1 LGRAISYGRGYGARN
16 LLWKGV
22 WGAQSSMEGG
32 MGALAPP
39 SRGISSQEKT
49 TPHVRMSSLSDTLTI
64 GVVLVLL
71 FGSIALYLYT
81 RIQQAE
87 QKVNLLESILLDVKM
102 SAEIKS
108 YSDLPADV
116 EKPSHQADTSTSPVL
131 STPTDEYIT
140 LDDLEEKKAT
150 PLPVVEESVYLP
162 MDNTEQEKASEE
174 IASEEI
180 ASEEIASDSSDLLLN
195 AAPVE
200 ISYENMTLKDLQ
212 TLAKSRHI
220 TGVSTMKKG
229 ALVDALKAS
238 KHDALVVEEIT
249 A

>member
-1 LGRAISYGRGYGARN
+1 
-16 LLWKGV
+16 
-22 WGAQSSMEGG
+22 
-32 MGALAPP
+32 
-39 SRGISSQEKT
+39 
-49 TPHVRMSSLSDTLTI
+49 MSSLSDTLTI

-108 YSDLPADV
+108 YSDLPADTEERTPPAGPV
-116 EKPSHQADTSTSPVL
+116 SHIGPIHSAG
-131 STPTDEYIT
+131 PTEEYT
-140 LDDLEEKKAT
+140 MLDDLEKDQQANLED
-150 PLPVVEESVYLP
+150 SVYLR
-162 MDNTEQEKASEE
+162 MEDTEGQTEVEE
-174 IASEEI
+174 LTSDTPSAELAAEELT
-180 ASEEIASDSSDLLLN
+180 SDSLASDSSDLLLH
-195 AAPVE
+195 AAPLEKEVP
-200 ISYENMTLKDLQ
+200 YENMTLKDLQ

-238 KHDALVVEEIT
+238 QPDAFVVEEIF

>member
-1 LGRAISYGRGYGARN
+1 MKFGRYA
-16 LLWKGV
+16 
-22 WGAQSSMEGG
+22 SSPREGG

-39 SRGISSQEKT
+39 SCGISSQEKT

-108 YSDLPADV
+108 YSDLPADT
-116 EKPSHQADTSTSPVL
+116 EEHTPHTSPNCPAGPSEAV
-131 STPTDEYIT
+131 STEEYT
-140 LDDLEEKKAT
+140 MLDDLEKQE
-150 PLPVVEESVYLP
+150 PQESVYLQ
-162 MDNTEQEKASEE
+162 MEDTEQETEQEQGQGQEQEQVQE
-174 IASEEI
+174 IELTSDTA
-180 ASEEIASDSSDLLLN
+180 DSSDLLLH
-195 AAPVE
+195 AAPLV
-200 ISYENMTLKDLQ
+200 SYENMTLKDLQ

-238 KHDALVVEEIT
+238 QLDAFVVEELV

>member
-1 LGRAISYGRGYGARN
+1 
-16 LLWKGV
+16 
-22 WGAQSSMEGG
+22 

-39 SRGISSQEKT
+39 SCGISSQEKT

-108 YSDLPADV
+108 YSDLPADT
-116 EKPSHQADTSTSPVL
+116 EEHPSTEAVGPIGSAVSSDST
-131 STPTDEYIT
+131 EYT
-140 LDDLEEKKAT
+140 MLDDLEKETT
-150 PLPVVEESVYLP
+150 PDVEESVYLQ
-162 MDNTEQEKASEE
+162 MEDTEGQTEVEELTSDNLVAEE
-174 IASEEI
+174 LTSDA
-180 ASEEIASDSSDLLLN
+180 ADSSDLLLH
-195 AAPVE
+195 AAPLV
-200 ISYENMTLKDLQ
+200 SYENMTLKDLQ

-220 TGVSTMKKG
+220 TGVSTMKKS

-238 KHDALVVEEIT
+238 QLDAFVVEELV

>member
-1 LGRAISYGRGYGARN
+1 
-16 LLWKGV
+16 
-22 WGAQSSMEGG
+22 
-32 MGALAPP
+32 
-39 SRGISSQEKT
+39 
-49 TPHVRMSSLSDTLTI
+49 MSSLSDTLTI

-108 YSDLPADV
+108 YSDLPADDPQEQTPRHIDSAV
-116 EKPSHQADTSTSPVL
+116 SIVSAIPSEST
-131 STPTDEYIT
+131 EYT
-140 LDDLEEKKAT
+140 MLDDLEKEEKKT
-150 PLPVVEESVYLP
+150 TLVEDVEDSVYLR
-162 MDNTEQEKASEE
+162 MDDTEQTEEVASEE
-174 IASEEI
+174 VEELTSE
-180 ASEEIASDSSDLLLN
+180 SLASDSSDLLLH
-195 AAPVE
+195 AAPLEKEE
-200 ISYENMTLKDLQ
+200 IPYENMTLKDLQ

-238 KHDALVVEEIT
+238 QPDALVVEEIF

>member
-1 LGRAISYGRGYGARN
+1 
-16 LLWKGV
+16 
-22 WGAQSSMEGG
+22 
-32 MGALAPP
+32 
-39 SRGISSQEKT
+39 
-49 TPHVRMSSLSDTLTI
+49 MSSLSDTLTI

-108 YSDLPADV
+108 YSDLPADA
-116 EKPSHQADTSTSPVL
+116 EEHQTNTSSSPVL
-131 STPTDEYIT
+131 SPPTDEYIT
-140 LDDLEEKKAT
+140 LDDLEEKQVT
-150 PLPVVEESVYLP
+150 PTPVVEDSVYLP
-162 MDNTEQEKASEE
+162 MEDTEQDHASEVLP
-174 IASEEI
+174 SEEI

-212 TLAKSRHI
+212 TLAKSRYI

-238 KHDALVVEEIT
+238 QHDALVVEEIV

>member
-1 LGRAISYGRGYGARN
+1 
-16 LLWKGV
+16 
-22 WGAQSSMEGG
+22 

-39 SRGISSQEKT
+39 CGISSQEKT

-108 YSDLPADV
+108 YSDLPADT
-116 EKPSHQADTSTSPVL
+116 EEPTPHPSSPIRPTVSTV
-131 STPTDEYIT
+131 PTVSSEPTEEYT
-140 LDDLEEKKAT
+140 MLDDLEKDQQEA
-150 PLPVVEESVYLP
+150 LVENSVYLQ
-162 MDNTEQEKASEE
+162 MEDNEGQADVEE
-174 IASEEI
+174 LTTDKPSTDEVEELTSDSL
-180 ASEEIASDSSDLLLN
+180 ATDSSDLLLH
-195 AAPVE
+195 AAPLV
-200 ISYENMTLKDLQ
+200 SYENMTLKDLQ

-220 TGVSTMKKG
+220 TGVSTMKKS

-238 KHDALVVEEIT
+238 QRDSFVVEEIL

>member
-1 LGRAISYGRGYGARN
+1 MRRGYGGAKCLHR
-16 LLWKGV
+16 GV
-22 WGAQSSMEGG
+22 WGNARLWRAVS
-32 MGALAPP
+32 P
-39 SRGISSQEKT
+39 RGISSQEKT

-108 YSDLPADV
+108 YSDLPADT
-116 EKPSHQADTSTSPVL
+116 EERPSPTEAVGPIGSTVSSD
-131 STPTDEYIT
+131 STEYT
-140 LDDLEEKKAT
+140 MLDDLEKEST
-150 PLPVVEESVYLP
+150 PDVEESVYLQ
-162 MDNTEQEKASEE
+162 MEDNEGQTEVEE
-174 IASEEI
+174 LTSDKLVAEELTSDT
-180 ASEEIASDSSDLLLN
+180 ADSSDLLLH
-195 AAPVE
+195 AAPLV
-200 ISYENMTLKDLQ
+200 SYENMTLKDLQ

-238 KHDALVVEEIT
+238 QADSLIEEIV

>member
-1 LGRAISYGRGYGARN
+1 
-16 LLWKGV
+16 
-22 WGAQSSMEGG
+22 
-32 MGALAPP
+32 
-39 SRGISSQEKT
+39 
-49 TPHVRMSSLSDTLTI
+49 MSSLSDTLTI

-180 ASEEIASDSSDLLLN
+180 ASDSSDLLLN

>member
-1 LGRAISYGRGYGARN
+1 
-16 LLWKGV
+16 
-22 WGAQSSMEGG
+22 
-32 MGALAPP
+32 
-39 SRGISSQEKT
+39 
-49 TPHVRMSSLSDTLTI
+49 MSSLSDTLTI

-108 YSDLPADV
+108 YSDLPADT
-116 EKPSHQADTSTSPVL
+116 EEPTPHPPSPIR
-131 STPTDEYIT
+131 PTVPTVSSEPTEEYT
-140 LDDLEEKKAT
+140 MLDDLEKDQQEA
-150 PLPVVEESVYLP
+150 LVEDSVYLR
-162 MDNTEQEKASEE
+162 MEDTEGQEDVEE
-174 IASEEI
+174 LTSDKPSTEEV
-180 ASEEIASDSSDLLLN
+180 EELTSDSLATDSSDLLLH
-195 AAPVE
+195 AAPLV
-200 ISYENMTLKDLQ
+200 SYENMTLKDLQ

-238 KHDALVVEEIT
+238 QPDSFVVEEIL

>member
-1 LGRAISYGRGYGARN
+1 
-16 LLWKGV
+16 
-22 WGAQSSMEGG
+22 M
-32 MGALAPP
+32 
-39 SRGISSQEKT
+39 
-49 TPHVRMSSLSDTLTI
+49 PHVRMSSLSDTLTI

-108 YSDLPADV
+108 YSDLPADDPQ
-116 EKPSHQADTSTSPVL
+116 ERTPSNGSTGPIAMGPAITTSTPD
-131 STPTDEYIT
+131 STEYTT
-140 LDDLEEKKAT
+140 LDDLEKQE
-150 PLPVVEESVYLP
+150 PLEESVYLQ
-162 MDNTEQEKASEE
+162 MDDTEQEQEQEQESEV
-174 IASEEI
+174 EELP
-180 ASEEIASDSSDLLLN
+180 SEEIASDSSDLLLH
-195 AAPVE
+195 AAPLV
-200 ISYENMTLKDLQ
+200 SYENMTLKDLQ

-238 KHDALVVEEIT
+238 QPDALVVEEIF

>member
-1 LGRAISYGRGYGARN
+1 
-16 LLWKGV
+16 
-22 WGAQSSMEGG
+22 M
-32 MGALAPP
+32 
-39 SRGISSQEKT
+39 
-49 TPHVRMSSLSDTLTI
+49 PHVRMSSLSDTLTI

-108 YSDLPADV
+108 YSDLPADDPQ
-116 EKPSHQADTSTSPVL
+116 ERTPSNGSTGPIHTDPAITPD
-131 STPTDEYIT
+131 STEYT
-140 LDDLEEKKAT
+140 MLDDLEKEKQE
-150 PLPVVEESVYLP
+150 LVEESVYLQ
-162 MDNTEQEKASEE
+162 MDDTEQEQESEV
-174 IASEEI
+174 EELP
-180 ASEEIASDSSDLLLN
+180 SEEIASDSSDLLLH
-195 AAPVE
+195 AAPLEKEE
-200 ISYENMTLKDLQ
+200 IPYENMTLKDLQ

-238 KHDALVVEEIT
+238 QPDALVVEEIF

>member
-1 LGRAISYGRGYGARN
+1 
-16 LLWKGV
+16 
-22 WGAQSSMEGG
+22 M
-32 MGALAPP
+32 
-39 SRGISSQEKT
+39 
-49 TPHVRMSSLSDTLTI
+49 PHVRMSSLSDTLTI

-108 YSDLPADV
+108 YSDLPADTEERTPPAGPV
-116 EKPSHQADTSTSPVL
+116 SHIEPIHSTG
-131 STPTDEYIT
+131 PTEEYT
-140 LDDLEEKKAT
+140 MLDDLEKDQQEA
-150 PLPVVEESVYLP
+150 LVEDSVYLR
-162 MDNTEQEKASEE
+162 MEDTEGQTDVEE
-174 IASEEI
+174 LTHDTPSTELVEELT
-180 ASEEIASDSSDLLLN
+180 SDSLASDSSDLLLH
-195 AAPVE
+195 AAPLE
-200 ISYENMTLKDLQ
+200 IPYESMTLKDLQ

-238 KHDALVVEEIT
+238 QQDALVVEEIV

>member
-1 LGRAISYGRGYGARN
+1 
-16 LLWKGV
+16 
-22 WGAQSSMEGG
+22 
-32 MGALAPP
+32 
-39 SRGISSQEKT
+39 
-49 TPHVRMSSLSDTLTI
+49 MSSLSDTLTI

-108 YSDLPADV
+108 YSDLPADT
-116 EKPSHQADTSTSPVL
+116 EERTPHPPSPIRPTVPAVSTVS
-131 STPTDEYIT
+131 SEPTEEYT
-140 LDDLEEKKAT
+140 MLDDLEKDQQA
-150 PLPVVEESVYLP
+150 LVEDSVYLR
-162 MDNTEQEKASEE
+162 MEDTEGQEDVEE
-174 IASEEI
+174 LTSDKPSTEEV
-180 ASEEIASDSSDLLLN
+180 EELTSDSLATDSSDLLLH
-195 AAPVE
+195 AAPLV
-200 ISYENMTLKDLQ
+200 SYENMTLKDLQ

-238 KHDALVVEEIT
+238 QPDSFVVEEIL

>member
-1 LGRAISYGRGYGARN
+1 
-16 LLWKGV
+16 
-22 WGAQSSMEGG
+22 MEGG

-39 SRGISSQEKT
+39 SCGISSQEKT

-108 YSDLPADV
+108 YSDLPADDPQ
-116 EKPSHQADTSTSPVL
+116 ERTPSNGSTGPIATGPS
-131 STPTDEYIT
+131 STPDSTEYTT
-140 LDDLEEKKAT
+140 LDDLEKEKQE
-150 PLPVVEESVYLP
+150 PLEESVYLQ
-162 MDNTEQEKASEE
+162 MDDTEQEQEQKQEKEQGQGQEVEE
-174 IASEEI
+174 LTGDS
-180 ASEEIASDSSDLLLN
+180 SDSSDLLLH
-195 AAPVE
+195 AAPLEKEE
-200 ISYENMTLKDLQ
+200 IPYENMTLKDLQ

-220 TGVSTMKKG
+220 TGVSTMKKS
-229 ALVDALKAS
+229 ALVDALKS
-238 KHDALVVEEIT
+238 FQPDTLVEEIF

>member
-1 LGRAISYGRGYGARN
+1 
-16 LLWKGV
+16 
-22 WGAQSSMEGG
+22 
-32 MGALAPP
+32 
-39 SRGISSQEKT
+39 
-49 TPHVRMSSLSDTLTI
+49 MSSLSDTLTI

-108 YSDLPADV
+108 YSDLPADTEERTPPAGPV
-116 EKPSHQADTSTSPVL
+116 SHIGPIHSAG
-131 STPTDEYIT
+131 PTEEYT
-140 LDDLEEKKAT
+140 MLDDLEKDQQANLED
-150 PLPVVEESVYLP
+150 SVYLR
-162 MDNTEQEKASEE
+162 MEDTEGQTEVEELTSDTPSAELAAEELTSE
-174 IASEEI
+174 SL
-180 ASEEIASDSSDLLLN
+180 ASDSSDLLLH
-195 AAPVE
+195 AAPLEKEVP
-200 ISYENMTLKDLQ
+200 YDNMTLKDLQ

-238 KHDALVVEEIT
+238 QPDAFVVEEIF

>member
-1 LGRAISYGRGYGARN
+1 
-16 LLWKGV
+16 
-22 WGAQSSMEGG
+22 M
-32 MGALAPP
+32 
-39 SRGISSQEKT
+39 
-49 TPHVRMSSLSDTLTI
+49 PHVRMSSLSDTLTI

-108 YSDLPADV
+108 YSDLPADDPQ
-116 EKPSHQADTSTSPVL
+116 ERTPPNGSTGPIHTDPAITPD
-131 STPTDEYIT
+131 STEYTT
-140 LDDLEEKKAT
+140 LDDLEKEKQE
-150 PLPVVEESVYLP
+150 PLEESVYLQ
-162 MDNTEQEKASEE
+162 MDDTEQEQESEV
-174 IASEEI
+174 EELP
-180 ASEEIASDSSDLLLN
+180 SEEIASDSSDLLLH
-195 AAPVE
+195 AAPLEKEE
-200 ISYENMTLKDLQ
+200 IPYENMTLKDLQ

-238 KHDALVVEEIT
+238 QPDALVVEEIF

>member
-1 LGRAISYGRGYGARN
+1 
-16 LLWKGV
+16 
-22 WGAQSSMEGG
+22 

-39 SRGISSQEKT
+39 SCGISSHEKT

-108 YSDLPADV
+108 YSDLPADDPQ
-116 EKPSHQADTSTSPVL
+116 ERTPSNGSTGPIATGPS
-131 STPTDEYIT
+131 STPDSTEYTT
-140 LDDLEEKKAT
+140 LDDLEKQTT
-150 PLPVVEESVYLP
+150 PEGEDSVYLQ
-162 MDNTEQEKASEE
+162 MDDTEQEQEQEQEQGQEVEE
-174 IASEEI
+174 LTSDPL
-180 ASEEIASDSSDLLLN
+180 DSSDLLLN
-195 AAPVE
+195 AAPLEKEE

-220 TGVSTMKKG
+220 TGVSTMKKS

-238 KHDALVVEEIT
+238 PDVLVEEIF

>member
-1 LGRAISYGRGYGARN
+1 
-16 LLWKGV
+16 
-22 WGAQSSMEGG
+22 
-32 MGALAPP
+32 
-39 SRGISSQEKT
+39 
-49 TPHVRMSSLSDTLTI
+49 MSSLSDTLTI

-108 YSDLPADV
+108 YSDLPADT
-116 EKPSHQADTSTSPVL
+116 EERPSPTEAVGPIVSSDST
-131 STPTDEYIT
+131 EYT
-140 LDDLEEKKAT
+140 MLDDLEKETT
-150 PLPVVEESVYLP
+150 PDVEESVYLQ
-162 MDNTEQEKASEE
+162 MEDTEGQTEVEELTSDNLVAEE
-174 IASEEI
+174 LTSDA
-180 ASEEIASDSSDLLLN
+180 ADSSDLLLH
-195 AAPVE
+195 AAPLV
-200 ISYENMTLKDLQ
+200 SYENMTLKDLQ

-220 TGVSTMKKG
+220 TGVSTMKKS

-238 KHDALVVEEIT
+238 QADSFVVEEIV

>member
-1 LGRAISYGRGYGARN
+1 
-16 LLWKGV
+16 
-22 WGAQSSMEGG
+22 
-32 MGALAPP
+32 
-39 SRGISSQEKT
+39 
-49 TPHVRMSSLSDTLTI
+49 MSSLSDTLTI

-108 YSDLPADV
+108 YSDLPADT
-116 EKPSHQADTSTSPVL
+116 EERPPHSGPIGPIGSTISSD
-131 STPTDEYIT
+131 STEYT
-140 LDDLEEKKAT
+140 MLDDLEKEKQE
-150 PLPVVEESVYLP
+150 PLEDSVYLQ
-162 MDNTEQEKASEE
+162 MDDTEQEQEVSSEEVEEVASEE
-174 IASEEI
+174 VEEI
-180 ASEEIASDSSDLLLN
+180 AADSSDLLLH
-195 AAPVE
+195 AAPLV
-200 ISYENMTLKDLQ
+200 SYENMTLKDLQ

-220 TGVSTMKKG
+220 TGVSAMKKG

-238 KHDALVVEEIT
+238 QPDALVVEEIF

>member
-1 LGRAISYGRGYGARN
+1 
-16 LLWKGV
+16 
-22 WGAQSSMEGG
+22 
-32 MGALAPP
+32 
-39 SRGISSQEKT
+39 
-49 TPHVRMSSLSDTLTI
+49 MSSLSDTLTI

-108 YSDLPADV
+108 YSDLPADT
-116 EKPSHQADTSTSPVL
+116 EEHTPHTSPIGLTSTTGPAITPD
-131 STPTDEYIT
+131 STEYT
-140 LDDLEEKKAT
+140 MLDDLEKET
-150 PLPVVEESVYLP
+150 PQESVYLQ
-162 MDNTEQEKASEE
+162 MEQEQEQEQEQEVATEVASEE
-174 IASEEI
+174 VEELTSDT
-180 ASEEIASDSSDLLLN
+180 ADSSDLLLH
-195 AAPVE
+195 AAPLE
-200 ISYENMTLKDLQ
+200 IPYESMTLKDLQ

-238 KHDALVVEEIT
+238 QADSLIEEIE

>member
-1 LGRAISYGRGYGARN
+1 MLRFGFPLMLSCSCFPAHAFP
-16 LLWKGV
+16 LMLF
-22 WGAQSSMEGG
+22 
-32 MGALAPP
+32 
-39 SRGISSQEKT
+39 RGISSQEKT

-108 YSDLPADV
+108 YSDLPADTEERTPAAGPV
-116 EKPSHQADTSTSPVL
+116 SPIGPIHSAGSTE
-131 STPTDEYIT
+131 EYT
-140 LDDLEEKKAT
+140 MLDDLEKDQQTNLED
-150 PLPVVEESVYLP
+150 SVYLR
-162 MDNTEQEKASEE
+162 MEDTEGQTEVEE
-174 IASEEI
+174 LTSDTLPTELAEELT
-180 ASEEIASDSSDLLLN
+180 SDSLASDSSDLLLH
-195 AAPVE
+195 AAPLE

-220 TGVSTMKKG
+220 TGVSTMKKS

-238 KHDALVVEEIT
+238 RHDALVVEEIV

>member
-1 LGRAISYGRGYGARN
+1 
-16 LLWKGV
+16 
-22 WGAQSSMEGG
+22 
-32 MGALAPP
+32 
-39 SRGISSQEKT
+39 
-49 TPHVRMSSLSDTLTI
+49 MSSLSDTLTI

-108 YSDLPADV
+108 YSDLPADTE
-116 EKPSHQADTSTSPVL
+116 EKTPHTSLISSNHSNGPAVPTVPTVPAVL
-131 STPTDEYIT
+131 SEPTEYT
-140 LDDLEEKKAT
+140 MLDDLEKDQQT
-150 PLPVVEESVYLP
+150 NLVEDSVYLH
-162 MDNTEQEKASEE
+162 MEDTEEAEE
-174 IASEEI
+174 GVEVTEDLTNDSL
-180 ASEEIASDSSDLLLN
+180 ASDSSDLLLH
-195 AAPVE
+195 AAPLEKEVP
-200 ISYENMTLKDLQ
+200 YENMTLKDLQ

-238 KHDALVVEEIT
+238 QPDALVVEEIF

>member
-1 LGRAISYGRGYGARN
+1 
-16 LLWKGV
+16 
-22 WGAQSSMEGG
+22 M
-32 MGALAPP
+32 
-39 SRGISSQEKT
+39 
-49 TPHVRMSSLSDTLTI
+49 PHVRMSSLSDTLTI

-108 YSDLPADV
+108 YSDLPADDPQ
-116 EKPSHQADTSTSPVL
+116 ERTPSNGSTGPIETDPAITPD
-131 STPTDEYIT
+131 STEYTT
-140 LDDLEEKKAT
+140 LDDLEKQE
-150 PLPVVEESVYLP
+150 PLEESVYLQ
-162 MDNTEQEKASEE
+162 MDDTEQEQEQESEV
-174 IASEEI
+174 EELP
-180 ASEEIASDSSDLLLN
+180 SEEIASDSSDLLLH
-195 AAPVE
+195 AAPLEKEE
-200 ISYENMTLKDLQ
+200 IPYENMTLKDLQ

-238 KHDALVVEEIT
+238 QPDALVVEEIF

>member
-1 LGRAISYGRGYGARN
+1 
-16 LLWKGV
+16 
-22 WGAQSSMEGG
+22 
-32 MGALAPP
+32 
-39 SRGISSQEKT
+39 
-49 TPHVRMSSLSDTLTI
+49 MSSLSDTLTI

-108 YSDLPADV
+108 YSDLPADT
-116 EKPSHQADTSTSPVL
+116 EERPSPTEAVGHTVSSDST
-131 STPTDEYIT
+131 EYT
-140 LDDLEEKKAT
+140 MLDDLEKEQST
-150 PLPVVEESVYLP
+150 PDVEDSVYLR
-162 MDNTEQEKASEE
+162 MEDTEGQTEVEE
-174 IASEEI
+174 LTSDKLVAEELT
-180 ASEEIASDSSDLLLN
+180 SDSLASDSSDLLLH
-195 AAPVE
+195 AAPLE

-220 TGVSTMKKG
+220 TGVSTMKKS

-238 KHDALVVEEIT
+238 QADSLVVEEIV

>member
-1 LGRAISYGRGYGARN
+1 
-16 LLWKGV
+16 
-22 WGAQSSMEGG
+22 
-32 MGALAPP
+32 
-39 SRGISSQEKT
+39 
-49 TPHVRMSSLSDTLTI
+49 MSSLSDTLTI

-108 YSDLPADV
+108 YSDLPADS
-116 EKPSHQADTSTSPVL
+116 EKPPHHTDVSTSPVL
-131 STPTDEYIT
+131 SPPTDEYIT
-140 LDDLEEKKAT
+140 LDDLEEKKT
-150 PLPVVEESVYLP
+150 PPMPVVEDSVYLP
-162 MDNTEQEKASEE
+162 MDDTEQEKASE
-174 IASEEI
+174 ALS
-180 ASEEIASDSSDLLLN
+180 SEEIASDSSDLLLN

-238 KHDALVVEEIT
+238 HHDALVVEDI
-249 A
+249 AA

>member
-1 LGRAISYGRGYGARN
+1 
-16 LLWKGV
+16 
-22 WGAQSSMEGG
+22 
-32 MGALAPP
+32 
-39 SRGISSQEKT
+39 
-49 TPHVRMSSLSDTLTI
+49 MSSLSDTLTI

-108 YSDLPADV
+108 YSDLPADT
-116 EKPSHQADTSTSPVL
+116 EERTPPAGPISPIGPIHSTG
-131 STPTDEYIT
+131 PTEEYT
-140 LDDLEEKKAT
+140 MLDDLEKDQQAN
-150 PLPVVEESVYLP
+150 VEDSVYLR
-162 MDNTEQEKASEE
+162 MEDTEGQTEVEE
-174 IASEEI
+174 LTSDTPSTELAAEELT
-180 ASEEIASDSSDLLLN
+180 SDSLASDSSDLLLH
-195 AAPVE
+195 AAPLEKEVP
-200 ISYENMTLKDLQ
+200 YENMTLKDLQ

-238 KHDALVVEEIT
+238 QPDAFVVEEIF

>member
-1 LGRAISYGRGYGARN
+1 
-16 LLWKGV
+16 
-22 WGAQSSMEGG
+22 
-32 MGALAPP
+32 
-39 SRGISSQEKT
+39 
-49 TPHVRMSSLSDTLTI
+49 MSSLSDTLTI

-108 YSDLPADV
+108 YSDLPADTEEQTPHTGTV
-116 EKPSHQADTSTSPVL
+116 GPIGPTISSDST
-131 STPTDEYIT
+131 EYT
-140 LDDLEEKKAT
+140 MLDDLEKDKQE
-150 PLPVVEESVYLP
+150 PLVEEDSVYLR
-162 MDNTEQEKASEE
+162 MEDTEGETGVEE
-174 IASEEI
+174 LTSDKPFTELAAEELTND
-180 ASEEIASDSSDLLLN
+180 SLASDSSDLLLH
-195 AAPVE
+195 AAPLE

-238 KHDALVVEEIT
+238 QPDSFVVEEIL

>member
-1 LGRAISYGRGYGARN
+1 
-16 LLWKGV
+16 
-22 WGAQSSMEGG
+22 
-32 MGALAPP
+32 
-39 SRGISSQEKT
+39 
-49 TPHVRMSSLSDTLTI
+49 MSSLSDTLTI

-108 YSDLPADV
+108 YSDLPADT
-116 EKPSHQADTSTSPVL
+116 EEQTPHPPSPIRSTV
-131 STPTDEYIT
+131 PTVSSEPTEEYT
-140 LDDLEEKKAT
+140 MLDDLEKDQQEA
-150 PLPVVEESVYLP
+150 LVEDSVYLR
-162 MDNTEQEKASEE
+162 MEDTEGQEDVEE
-174 IASEEI
+174 LTSDKPSTEGVEELTSDSL
-180 ASEEIASDSSDLLLN
+180 ATDSSDLLLH
-195 AAPVE
+195 AAPLV
-200 ISYENMTLKDLQ
+200 SYENMTLKDLQ

-238 KHDALVVEEIT
+238 QPDSFVVEEIL